1 MDQVLK
7 VANEWG
13 VWLAAA
19 PVVII
24 ALVQALLYY
33 RQSMKVGQEIGLTKP
48 ELHKAFKTGVVTSIG
63 PVIAVF
69 IVMVGLMSVIGGPMA
84 WMRLSVIGAA
94 PTELTAARLGADA
107 AGVEFGG
114 DGYNLEVMAVSWW
127 NMIINGVGWLL
138 FVGLFAHK
146 LEDVR
151 EKVANGDSRW
161 LGVLSGAAMLGVFGY
176 LNADY
181 VLSLGGPLVAV
192 VVGALS
198 MVALLKISESFR
210 PIKEYSLGIAMLL
223 GMFFATLL
231 G

>member
-13 VWLAAA
+13 AWLAAA

-24 ALVQALLYY
+24 ALIQALLYY
-33 RQSMKVGQEIGLTKP
+33 RQSMKVGQEIGLEKTD
-48 ELHKAFKTGVVTSIG
+48 LHKAFKTGIITSIG

-69 IVMVGLMSVIGGPMA
+69 IVMVGLMSVIGGPLA
-84 WMRLSVIGAA
+84 WMRLSVIGSA

-114 DGYNLEVMAVSWW
+114 EGYNLQVMAVSWST
-127 NMIINGVGWLL
+127 MILNGIGWLL

-146 LEDVR
+146 LEDLR

-161 LGVLSGAAMLGVFGY
+161 LGILSGAAMLGVFGY

-181 VLSLGGPLVAV
+181 VLSLSGPFVAA
-192 VVGALS
+192 VVGALA
-198 MVALLKISESFR
+198 MIALLKISESFR

-223 GMFFATLL
+223 GMFFATILI
-231 G
+231 